1 MASEKPDARSQ
12 KRIAVLIATLLVLT
26 VVVLVGGIIW
36 YNFAKS
42 TALSVVTAKRL
53 LQESGDA
60 TLRRVELFYE
70 PVVTIV
76 ALGSRVPQ
84 LSEMSARD
92 KEERLA
98 LVLTGLRRYPHLFSL
113 YVGYEN
119 GEFDMVSRIGGAER
133 SDARR
138 ALGAPDAA
146 FFAHEI
152 IRLDSAGGRH
162 AEWSFLNEAGAQ
174 IAERTASEPAAYDPR
189 VRQWYRLAQADD
201 KVHRSDPYIFAS
213 SQEIGITLSR
223 KLDGS
228 SVGVFGADLA
238 VRDVSN
244 FLAEKKIT
252 PSSLAFLFNDRGEVI
267 AYPDQSKIQRIIRN
281 AQESTLA
288 PTTVASLGD
297 PVLSA
302 LYEAARKQDG
312 PFMMPLEIDDREY
325 LSEAMPIMR
334 QFGEASYLGMV
345 VPVDEITGPIDRIRR
360 DALVYSVAVLLLVL
374 PLYVTLVFVWF
385 ERRVGRESYSTR
397 DLGDLGSKDLG

>member
-1 MASEKPDARSQ
+1 MASEKPEARSQ
-12 KRIAVLIATLLVLT
+12 KRVAVLIATLLAFT

-36 YNFAKS
+36 YNFEKS
-42 TALSVVTAKRL
+42 TALSVVTARRL

-84 LSEMSARD
+84 LSEMSATD

-98 LVLTGLRRYPHLFSL
+98 LVLTGLRRYPQLFSL

-119 GEFDMVSRIGGAER
+119 GEFDMVTRVGGAER
-133 SDARR
+133 NDARR
-138 ALGAPDAA
+138 ALGAPDNA
-146 FFAHEI
+146 FFAHET
-152 IRLDSAGGRH
+152 IRVDSDGARH
-162 AEWSFLNEAGAQ
+162 AAWSFLDESGAQ
-174 IAERTASEPAAYDPR
+174 IAERTASEPATYDPR
-189 VRQWYRLAQADD
+189 LRQWYRLAQADG
-201 KVHRSDPYIFAS
+201 KVHRTDPYIFAS
-213 SQEIGITLSR
+213 SEEIGITLSR
-223 KLDGS
+223 KLDGP
-228 SVGVFGADLA
+228 SVGVFAADLA

-267 AYPDQSKIQRIIRN
+267 AYPDDSKIQRTIKD
-281 AQESTLA
+281 AQQSTLV
-288 PTTVASLGD
+288 PTTIASLDD

-302 LYEAARKQDG
+302 LYEASRKQGG
-312 PFMMPLEIDDREY
+312 PFMMPLEIDDRAY
-325 LSEAMPIMR
+325 LSEVVPILR

-374 PLYVTLVFVWF
+374 PIYVTLVFVWF
-385 ERRVGRESYSTR
+385 ERRVGRESYPSS
-397 DLGDLGSKDLG
+397 DLGDFGSKDLG